1 MSHWRLSPGIAARS
15 SPTSSRTPGRDRATA
30 RQGQT
35 DGAAHESQR
44 GQPIG
49 VGRRAVRGSRYW
61 GTAFEARPSSR
72 VRRLRRRPAPIVVPD
87 CAPQPRARS
96 WPRQTPD
103 TTRAR
108 SRPRCHPSTS
118 ERPVVVK
125 GWRPP
130 QLESSSPHLNRNRLG
145 PRHRRA
151 HRRHPACLPRQHDQ
165 PEARVVEADAPRV
178 LPHDGYQVASF
189 AAPTAPPSLT
199 SRCPP
204 PRSSW
209 TASPNGWAR
218 SSAAG
223 NGAARTHSYR
233 NALVRATRVQVRT
246 GDPLLPKGGERC
258 GNCCVAASC
267 TFIRPSRSPTKQTAS
282 CITR

>member
-1 MSHWRLSPGIAARS
+1 VGAAESRS
-15 SPTSSRTPGRDRATA
+15 AHPGRSIRAAWRGSRAPRRFPRRARCATKGRPSNVRPKGAGPHPRTSGRNRATA

-44 GQPIG
+44 AQPIG
-49 VGRRAVRGSRYW
+49 VGRRAVRVSRYW

-96 WPRQTPD
+96 WPPQTPD

-125 GWRPP
+125 GWKPP
-130 QLESSSPHLNRNRLG
+130 QRESSSSHLNRNRLG

-151 HRRHPACLPRQHDQ
+151 HRRHPEEPPHQHDQ
-165 PEARVVEADAPRV
+165 SGARGVEAGAPRV
-178 LPHDGYQVASF
+178 LPAAWQALARPPRPTPLGCASST
-189 AAPTAPPSLT
+189 ATAPAQACQT
-199 SRCPP
+199 RCDWLGP
-204 PRSSW
+204 PR
-209 TASPNGWAR
+209 
-218 SSAAG
+218 
-223 NGAARTHSYR
+223 
-233 NALVRATRVQVRT
+233 
-246 GDPLLPKGGERC
+246 C
-258 GNCCVAASC
+258 
-267 TFIRPSRSPTKQTAS
+267 
-282 CITR
+282 

>member
-204 PRSSW
+204 AEVQLDRIPERLGEIERCGQWCCAYSLVQECARSGDS
-209 TASPNGWAR
+209 R
-218 SSAAG
+218 SSAD
-223 NGAARTHSYR
+223 RRS
-233 NALVRATRVQVRT
+233 
-246 GDPLLPKGGERC
+246 
-258 GNCCVAASC
+258 
-267 TFIRPSRSPTKQTAS
+267 SPTKGWRAV
-282 CITR
+282 RELLRRGFVHVHPP